1 MRTMPISA
9 PISVVIPAF
18 NAENTLAACISSILR
33 QTLPP
38 SEIIVVDDGSRDHT
52 AAVAEKFSPAVKLL
66 KQPNLGSA
74 VARQRGT
81 EAARSNHI
89 AYLDAD
95 DWWPEHTIETYT
107 RFLMEDEEIHFV
119 IADFVRAE
127 KGTTPTPHSP
137 TNSSFYPW
145 FSKFVREH
153 GVPTEFDGLFRL
165 PSTKGL
171 DAMLRGFPY
180 YPSASMARRESVLGV
195 GGWDERFRRCQ
206 DFDLALR
213 LTKRYPL
220 HFFDSV
226 QAIVGLNEGN
236 RNVRRYVIQQTRGD
250 IRVLRAHHES
260 SRHDSTYRRQVKHAL
275 ARKYYS
281 LGNTYRETG
290 DMRSARGAYWS
301 ALGWPGRRT
310 KSLARMLLPGL

>member
-1 MRTMPISA
+1 
-9 PISVVIPAF
+9 
-18 NAENTLAACISSILR
+18 
-33 QTLPP
+33 
-38 SEIIVVDDGSRDHT
+38 
-52 AAVAEKFSPAVKLL
+52 
-66 KQPNLGSA
+66 

-81 EAARSNHI
+81 EAATSDHI

-95 DWWPEHTIETYT
+95 DWWPEHTIDTYV
-107 RFLMEDEEIHFV
+107 RFLREGEEIHFV
-119 IADFVRAE
+119 VADFMRAE
-127 KGTTPTPHSP
+127 KGTSPAPHLP

-145 FSKFVREH
+145 FRDFVREH
-153 GVPTEFDGLFRL
+153 GIQTTFGGLFQL
-165 PSTKGL
+165 PSPKAL

-180 YPSASMARRESVLGV
+180 YPSASMARRESVLEV
-195 GGWDERFRRCQ
+195 GGWDKRFRRCQ

-213 LTKRYPL
+213 LTKNYPM

-236 RNVRRYVIQQTRGD
+236 RNVQRYVIQQTTGD

-260 SRHDSTYRRQVKHAL
+260 SGHDSEYRQQVENAL

-290 DMRSARGAYWS
+290 QIRNARDAYWS
-301 ALGWPGRRT
+301 ALRWPGRRA
-310 KSLARMLLPGL
+310 KSLVRMLLTGF